1 MQCTASVTAGR
12 HGRYCI
18 QPPVAPEGA
27 EQADSLADRLRP
39 FQREGVKFG
48 LRAGG
53 RLLIGDEMGLGKTVQ
68 ACALAKCYQQ
78 EWPVLVVAPSSL
90 RWGWQPEHQAV
101 DLHRQLLAGGHA
113 VLQELQRMC

>member
-1 MQCTASVTAGR
+1 VDQG
-12 HGRYCI
+12 
-18 QPPVAPEGA
+18 
-27 EQADSLADRLRP
+27 DSLADRLRP

-90 RWGWQPEHQAV
+90 RWGWQPELQSREACKGS
-101 DLHRQLLAGGHA
+101 QLYEEGHA
-113 VLQELQRMC
+113 VLQQLRHMLEVVHALHR